1 MKNILLLSSFMKSC
15 RVLSVCALAAAVML
29 PHNAIADN
37 HANKK
42 AVDIMPAVSTANSED
57 SAMPEKTTHPIVRLT
72 PDKSELI
79 RLDGEAGS
87 IVIGNP
93 LHINV
98 IADSSTTLVIVP
110 RSPGA
115 THFTVL
121 SKQGEVLMQ
130 RHVIVA
136 SPKEN
141 YIRVKKTCREDSG
154 DGCQETNVFYCPDMC
169 HEIGLAQDDETSS
182 GDSETNDD
190 AGGNDNA
197 GGNSNDPPPEE

>member
-1 MKNILLLSSFMKSC
+1 MKNIYLLSSFMKSC
-15 RVLSVCALAAAVML
+15 RVLSVCALAAAMFV
-29 PHNAIADN
+29 PHGASADD
-37 HANKK
+37 KP
-42 AVDIMPAVSTANSED
+42 VDIMPAVSAADSED
-57 SAMPEKTTHPIVRLT
+57 RAMPEKTTHPIVRLT

-169 HEIGLAQDDETSS
+169 HEIGLAQDDEKSS
-182 GDSETNDD
+182 GDSESKDD
-190 AGGNDNA
+190 KGGSDKAGGD
-197 GGNSNDPPPEE
+197 SNDPPPEE

>member
-1 MKNILLLSSFMKSC
+1 MKNIYLLSSFMKSF
-15 RVLSVCALAAAVML
+15 RVLSIYVLTAAVLL
-29 PHNAIADN
+29 PHNAFSDD
-37 HANKK
+37 KP
-42 AVDIMPAVSTANSED
+42 VDIMPVVTTADGAHSL
-57 SAMPEKTTHPIVRLT
+57 APENTTHPIVRLT

-79 RLDGEAGS
+79 HLDGEAGS
-87 IVIGNP
+87 IIIGNP

-154 DGCQETNVFYCPDMC
+154 DDCQKTNVFYCPDMC
-169 HEIGLAQDDETSS
+169 HEIGLAQDDEKSS
-182 GDSETNDD
+182 DDSDSKDD
-190 AGGNDNA
+190 AGGNDKS